1 MKERKYESPGAV
13 QPVQFSPIVEQPV
26 VAPEK
31 QQLETLG
38 DVTLRVSFELGRTEK
53 KVRDILELKQGS
65 VLRLNKLAGES
76 VDVLAND
83 QSIALGEL
91 VVLDEKFSVR
101 ITEILS
107 KKERERKLT

>member
-1 MKERKYESPGAV
+1 M
-13 QPVQFSPIVEQPV
+13 
-26 VAPEK
+26 
-31 QQLETLG
+31 ETLG